1 MEVAALGRPI
11 TGIPPAPGP
20 FSADCANAAL
30 REELKK
36 LYGAMHKNVAA
47 KEGACP
53 GRRRRQP
60 PLVATY
66 IGPRGERWGGNELE
80 ASSTGAPLS
89 P

>member
-60 PLVATY
+60 PTGRYLYRTA
-66 IGPRGERWGGNELE
+66 WGTVGWK
-80 ASSTGAPLS
+80 
-89 P
+89 